1 MLPSTSRRLA
11 LAACALVL
19 AGCAATGPVSTQAV
33 APYRDSIELN
43 GRLSVTYKA
52 DGKDESL
59 SGKFAW
65 VQVPGAVDV
74 SLASPLGQTIATIK
88 VTPSAATLTQSDKAP
103 RSAPDIN
110 TLTAQALG
118 WQLPVAGLRDWLQGY
133 AIDAGGKKFVASPA
147 ANTVTTPDGWKLT
160 YVSWHEGAVPAP
172 KRIDAER
179 PADELA
185 IRIIVDARN

>member
-1 MLPSTSRRLA
+1 MLASTSRRLA

-43 GRLSVTYKA
+43 GRLSVTYKV